1 MGIVLKKLCYLLTCH
16 IWFARKSAQF
26 TTSHITFSSQT
37 TQASVLLWTH
47 GCAWMVMTMNV
58 LMTRVVTQMKSVVM
72 MAARRTVSDL
82 YQYQGV
88 ALPDRLYHVSSIVCA
103 VNTRL

>member
-1 MGIVLKKLCYLLTCH
+1 MLSIDVPPA
-16 IWFARKSAQF
+16 IWFARKSTQL
-26 TTSHITFSSQT
+26 TTSHIPFSSQT

-47 GCAWMVMTMNV
+47 GCAWMAMKMNV
-58 LMTRVVTQMKSVVM
+58 LMTQAVTQMKSVVM

-82 YQYQGV
+82 YRYQCV

>member
-1 MGIVLKKLCYLLTCH
+1 MPPAIL
-16 IWFARKSAQF
+16 FARKPTQL
-26 TTSHITFSSQT
+26 TTSHIPFSSQT

-47 GCAWMVMTMNV
+47 GCAGMVMKMNV
-58 LMTRVVTQMKSVVM
+58 LMTQVVTLIKSVVM
-72 MAARRTVSDL
+72 MAARRTVSNP

-88 ALPDRLYHVSSIVCA
+88 ALPDQLYHVSSVVCA

>member
-1 MGIVLKKLCYLLTCH
+1 MLSIDVPPAIL
-16 IWFARKSAQF
+16 FARKSAQL
-26 TTSHITFSSQT
+26 TTSHIPFSSQT

-58 LMTRVVTQMKSVVM
+58 LMTQVVTQMKSVVM

-88 ALPDRLYHVSSIVCA
+88 ALPDRLYHVSSVVCA